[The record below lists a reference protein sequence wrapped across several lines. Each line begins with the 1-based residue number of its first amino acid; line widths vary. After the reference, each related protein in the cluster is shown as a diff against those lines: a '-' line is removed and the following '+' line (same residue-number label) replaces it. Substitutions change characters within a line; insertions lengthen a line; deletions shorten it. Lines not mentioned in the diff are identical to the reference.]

1 MTVPSIKEGLTVGE
15 CLGIMYATT
24 RDGKLEKYLHEFKP
38 SARPDLVAKHDGS
51 QLGLIGGDFVFTEAG
66 ITDN

>member
-1 MTVPSIKEGLTVGE
+1 
-15 CLGIMYATT
+15 MYATT
-24 RDGKLEKYLHEFKP
+24 RDGKREKYLHEFKP

-51 QLGLIGGDFVFTEAG
+51 QLGLIGGDFIFTEAG